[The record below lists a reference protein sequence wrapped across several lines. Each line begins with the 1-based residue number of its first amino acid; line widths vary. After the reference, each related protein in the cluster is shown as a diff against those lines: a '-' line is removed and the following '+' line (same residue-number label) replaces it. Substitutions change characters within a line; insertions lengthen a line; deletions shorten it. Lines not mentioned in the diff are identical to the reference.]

1 MLFLL
6 VEAIKENLLA
16 SRLERFKAAAID
28 NLIIYV
34 PAVILVSVF
43 PKKEDIPGFA
53 AAALG
58 LYLLVVVLVQG
69 GFLVAR
75 GQTIGK
81 KLVNI
86 QIVRGKD
93 GQNGGFVSNVLLRAI
108 VNSFISLIPLY
119 LLIDTVFIFSD
130 TKRCLHDRL
139 AGTIVVKK
147 IAGQE

>member
-43 PKKEDIPGFA
+43 PKKEDIPSIA

-58 LYLLVVVLVQG
+58 LG
-69 GFLVAR
+69 AAAR
-75 GQTIGK
+75 K
-81 KLVNI
+81 H
-86 QIVRGKD
+86 RGIWLRQSFRPD
-93 GQNGGFVSNVLLRAI
+93 GAGLCNG
-108 VNSFISLIPLY
+108 
-119 LLIDTVFIFSD
+119 
-130 TKRCLHDRL
+130 
-139 AGTIVVKK
+139 
-147 IAGQE
+147 